1 MNDHLNFCIIS
12 FLVFFCIIFT
22 VSDVYAYENLYV
34 SHDVVMKNIGEKYLS
49 PSSNVVIDGCTNFVP
64 EHYHSVKAY
73 RYFDQ
78 FSPTFDVGFLKNE
91 YPLTVNSIPFE
102 KSDFVTKSKT
112 LQLETGDPISITL
125 LLFEDRGPQNIQNV
139 TMYFE
144 PQNSSIMKN
153 SSSSFSIVKDEPKPV
168 SDSIQYYIR
177 GGIDEDF
184 DQSYLYGNTWTNYSL
199 QVNDTNNL
207 FQNVTAGVSK
217 ENHKLKITLELI
229 PKNILPKS
237 SLIITTFD
245 IKGNGMI
252 CKILDIWESSS
263 DADHGPKSTTTLMH
277 ETLFVK
283 KLEKTNL
290 ALFDFKTSRFDGG
303 QPIVFSGKLTTEDG
317 TRISNSAILIKS
329 DHSCTL
335 DGIIA
340 KGMTDKYGKFWIYTM
355 PKKWNHE
362 TNLIK
367 VHAEFLGDDKFLPS
381 KSQEQVRVI
390 FSYHA
395 EEC

>member
-1 MNDHLNFCIIS
+1 MINHLNFYIIS
-12 FLVFFCIIFT
+12 FWVFFCITFT
-22 VSDVYAYENLYV
+22 ISDVYAYENLYV
-34 SHDVVMKNIGEKYLS
+34 SHDIAMKKIGEKYIS

-112 LQLETGDPISITL
+112 LQLERGSPISITL

-144 PQNSSIMKN
+144 YQNSSGMKN

-177 GGIDEDF
+177 GGIEEDF
-184 DQSYLYGNTWTNYSL
+184 DQSYLYGNIWTNYSL
-199 QVNDTNNL
+199 KVNDVNNL
-207 FQNVTAGVSK
+207 FQNFTASVSK

-237 SLIITTFD
+237 NLILTSFD
-245 IKGNGMI
+245 IKGNSMI
-252 CKILDIWESSS
+252 CKILDILEPSSNT
-263 DADHGPKSTTTLMH
+263 DPAPKSAIALMS
-277 ETLFVK
+277 ETLFIK

-290 ALFDFKTSRFDGG
+290 TLFDFKTSMFDGG
-303 QPIVFSGKLTTEDG
+303 QPVVFSGKLTTDDG
-317 TRISNSAILIKS
+317 TRISNSEIIIKS
-329 DHSCTL
+329 DHSCTP

-340 KGMTDKYGKFWIYTM
+340 KGVTDKYGKFWIYTM
-355 PKKWNHE
+355 PKKWNHV

-367 VHAEFLGDDKFLPS
+367 VHAEFLGDEKFSPS
-381 KSQEQVRVI
+381 KSQERVMVI
-390 FSYHA
+390 FSSHA